1 MTDAFTDR
9 IDVHFHYLS
18 PDYRAQ
24 MIDAIGSWPDGF
36 AAPQWRVEGALAMM
50 DRMGIA
56 TGMLSV
62 SSPGVHFGNDARAR
76 SLARSVNEF
85 AARTMADHRG
95 RFGGFASL
103 PLPDVDGALEEIAYA
118 FDTLKL
124 DGVVVLTNFNG
135 VYLGD
140 KRLDPV
146 FDELNRRAAVI
157 FIHPTSPMCWQQ
169 SALGYPRP
177 MIEFTFDST
186 RAVVNLIFSG
196 TLARCPKLRI
206 IVPHAGGTLP
216 FLARRIGMFARG
228 LAGSG
233 TAPDAEGQ
241 LRHLYYDL
249 SGIAGLERARA
260 AARDDRTHPY
270 PLWERLCSH
279 AGADRGG
286 ARQRID
292 GEQAVVARRLP
303 RDRPHQR
310 AVAIPASAVKRSGSA
325 WPPCP
330 LLVGVLRER
339 PAALTCARRSS

>member
-1 MTDAFTDR
+1 MTVQFSDR

-18 PDYRAQ
+18 PEYREK
-24 MIDAIGSWPDGF
+24 MIDAVGAWSDGF
-36 AAPQWRVEGALAMM
+36 PAPHWSAEGALAMM

-62 SSPGVHFGNDARAR
+62 SSPGVHFGNDANAR
-76 SLARSVNEF
+76 ILARSVNEF
-85 AARTMADHRG
+85 AARTIGEHRG

-124 DGVVVLTNFNG
+124 DGVVMLTNFNG

-146 FDELNRRAAVI
+146 FDELNRRSAVL
-157 FIHPTSPMCWQQ
+157 FIHPTSPICWQQ

-196 TLARCPKLRI
+196 TTARCPKLRI

-228 LAGSG
+228 LASGSAN
-233 TAPDAEGQ
+233 APICAEEQ
-241 LRHLYYDL
+241 LRRLYYDL
-249 SGIAGLERARA
+249 AGSPGSNALAPLLEM
-260 AARDDRTHPY
+260 T
-270 PLWERLCSH
+270 ERSH
-279 AGADRGG
+279 ILYGSDYVHTP
-286 ARQRID
+286 
-292 GEQAVVARRLP
+292 EAVVSMHLAELLSSKLLSPEDFQAIARTNALALIPRL
-303 RDRPHQR
+303 
-310 AVAIPASAVKRSGSA
+310 
-325 WPPCP
+325 
-330 LLVGVLRER
+330 
-339 PAALTCARRSS
+339 T

>member
-1 MTDAFTDR
+1 MTDAFKDR

-18 PDYRAQ
+18 PEYREK
-24 MIDAIGSWPDGF
+24 MIDAIGGYPDGF
-36 AAPQWRVEGALAMM
+36 AAPQWSVEGTLAMM
-50 DRMGIA
+50 DRLGIA

-140 KRLDPV
+140 QRLDPV
-146 FDELNRRAAVI
+146 FDELNRRGAVI
-157 FIHPTSPMCWQQ
+157 FIHPTSPICWQQ

-233 TAPDAEGQ
+233 
-241 LRHLYYDL
+241 
-249 SGIAGLERARA
+249 S
-260 AARDDRTHPY
+260 
-270 PLWERLCSH
+270 
-279 AGADRGG
+279 
-286 ARQRID
+286 
-292 GEQAVVARRLP
+292 
-303 RDRPHQR
+303 
-310 AVAIPASAVKRSGSA
+310 
-325 WPPCP
+325 
-330 LLVGVLRER
+330 
-339 PAALTCARRSS
+339 CA